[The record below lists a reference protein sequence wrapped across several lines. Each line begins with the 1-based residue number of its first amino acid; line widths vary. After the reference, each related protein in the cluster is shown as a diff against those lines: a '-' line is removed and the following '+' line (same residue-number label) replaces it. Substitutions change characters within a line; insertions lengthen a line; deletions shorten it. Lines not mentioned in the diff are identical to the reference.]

1 MIEAVLIDYL
11 TNKTAA
17 GAYVYAEVPA
27 DQPESY
33 IVIEKTGSTTEN
45 WITTSTIAVRSI
57 ASSLLAAAALNE
69 QVKAAMLASPELDA
83 IAACRLNS
91 DYNFTDATSK
101 QYRYQAVFQVTH
113 Y

>member
-17 GAYVYAEVPA
+17 GANVYAEVPN
-27 DQPESY
+27 DQPDTY
-33 IVIEKTGSTTEN
+33 IVIEKTGSVTEN
-45 WITTSTIAVRSI
+45 RITTSTMAIRSI
-57 ASSLLAAAALNE
+57 APSLLAAAALNE
-69 QVKAAMLASPELDA
+69 QVKAAMDVSPELDA
-83 IAACRLNS
+83 IAASRLNS